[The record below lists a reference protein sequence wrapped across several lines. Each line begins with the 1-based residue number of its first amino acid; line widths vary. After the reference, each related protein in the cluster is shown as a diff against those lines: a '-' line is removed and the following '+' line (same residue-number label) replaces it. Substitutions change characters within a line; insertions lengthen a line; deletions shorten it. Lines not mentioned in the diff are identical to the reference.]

1 MRKKILVRAP
11 VLSRSGYGEHSRFV
25 MRSLRTREDLFE
37 IYVVAVN
44 WGQTGWMSEN
54 TEERSWIDQR
64 IRETALYLQ
73 KGGNFDLGIQVT
85 IPNEWEQIAPINV
98 GVTAGIETNR
108 AAPVWLERSNMMNK
122 VITIS
127 EHSKNVLEK
136 TSYEGTNRQTGQQ
149 MMLKCETPIKIVHYP
164 VKTFDNLPDL
174 NIDLEYDFNYL
185 SVAQSGPRKN
195 MESVIRGFVEE
206 NIDQEVGLVLK
217 TFLSN
222 GSRPDRE
229 RTENMLQQI
238 LVNYP
243 DRKCKVYLIHGD
255 MSDAEMHAFYVHPK
269 IKCLVSLTH
278 GEGFG
283 LPLFEASYSG
293 LPIIAPGWS
302 GHCDFLYAPRQESNK
317 KKKNSKKEG
326 KIPYF
331 AEVEYDM
338 APVPA
343 HAVWEGVIQA
353 DSMWCNPQ
361 NGSYKMKLRDV
372 RKNYDKW
379 KKKAVKLQKWVR
391 ENFDGDKQKE
401 LFCEE
406 IYSLIRPQELSPEEQ
421 EWVSSITNQVVSYD

>member
-1 MRKKILVRAP
+1 
-11 VLSRSGYGEHSRFV
+11 

-269 IKCLVSLTH
+269 IK
-278 GEGFG
+278 
-283 LPLFEASYSG
+283 
-293 LPIIAPGWS
+293 
-302 GHCDFLYAPRQESNK
+302 
-317 KKKNSKKEG
+317 
-326 KIPYF
+326 
-331 AEVEYDM
+331 
-338 APVPA
+338 
-343 HAVWEGVIQA
+343 
-353 DSMWCNPQ
+353 
-361 NGSYKMKLRDV
+361 
-372 RKNYDKW
+372 
-379 KKKAVKLQKWVR
+379 
-391 ENFDGDKQKE
+391 
-401 LFCEE
+401 
-406 IYSLIRPQELSPEEQ
+406 
-421 EWVSSITNQVVSYD
+421 